1 MKESIF
7 SEWQKKFDTT
17 LETPL
22 RFFFSGQEIP
32 ASKNLYSLQSLGF
45 VQNSTI
51 YLVSQ
56 PSSES
61 TQQFLSVLSVE
72 PDCCLGLNISF
83 VSSSFFV
90 CKTSHLDQLTETG
103 GTFVQVHGTGFQN
116 IQTLSCKF
124 GSISVPA
131 SFHSATLI
139 TCSAPPHSPGV
150 VAVEVSLNGNQFTNS
165 LVFFTYIKLSR
176 KNWKSVIPATNLP
189 CKKSTC
195 TVENMSLVS
204 EACSQSNQFY
214 KYTQQ

>member
-72 PDCCLGLNISF
+72 PDCCL
-83 VSSSFFV
+83 
-90 CKTSHLDQLTETG
+90 ETG